1 MNNLIDIFISYKTN
15 CLIKYGL
22 IIYNKDNKFIKD
34 VFATYFKTYID
45 NYYYDIFHTVDV
57 LEFNEEVL
65 KKEFTGCMEELLDEY
80 RNYELQVSNEEYSN
94 NVKIIK
100 ELKDISYEITKIDLL
115 NYKDRDDVV
124 DVVSKFIKENSVLN
138 NLIGERLIKLISLV
152 KEYYTNTSKIFNYQD
167 EFFYIEN
174 RKFKNSNYSYLGLNY
189 NIKLLN
195 NYRKGLVR
203 REYAN
208 DDYDFSK
215 FNLIMKK
222 ISIDIIKNIKN
233 KDKLYFV
240 ELSDDFIY
248 RGKIKNKVYELMD
261 NPLIRKHVVFL
272 VNYNLYLNQKEAF
285 SFDYLFG
292 CIQDFTYIQDIYK
305 KTDNIY
311 NEGMFNYLVVSGC
324 KEKDKKFFMEY
335 ENEGI
340 SVLMFE
346 EE

>member
-1 MNNLIDIFISYKTN
+1 MFEQPVIQKRHVIVEIKKINNEYNEEICRKIKNGLVSKKPVTFRINTLKTN
-15 CLIKYGL
+15 KI
-22 IIYNKDNKFIKD
+22 
-34 VFATYFKTYID
+34 
-45 NYYYDIFHTVDV
+45 
-57 LEFNEEVL
+57 
-65 KKEFTGCMEELLDEY
+65 
-80 RNYELQVSNEEYSN
+80 
-94 NVKIIK
+94 KIIK
-100 ELKDISYEITKIDLL
+100 ELKDISYEITKMDLL

-124 DVVSKFIKENSVLN
+124 DVVSKFIKENSLLN

-233 KDKLYFV
+233 RDKLYFV